1 MTDSRTEEH
10 EFYSRYS
17 WCLNPVLSIKDLLR
31 RFREEID
38 GYQVLSGWQ
47 REESKAN
54 LYLFACAVACT
65 ADDYFA
71 ARWLD
76 LKPIKKRVPRLDPIL
91 SAVQSAADT
100 LQDAVSVVDMTAWRW
115 RRRWDECLAEVCKL
129 VLADAGCD
137 MEPLAR
143 IRRMA
148 ADLAVIPLPKG
159 LRKRR
164 MRLPEAFRAQDMAHQ
179 DVITLIESFVA
190 SDAAKDGAASGI
202 VVMGLRTAGAYFAAL
217 MAEYLKKQGFPNVSW
232 FSIRPKNGITR
243 WEARHLREAANEK
256 KQLLIVDD
264 YPSTGYTF
272 RLTFE
277 ILRAFDIRD
286 RKSTRLNSSH
296 EFVSR
301 MPSSA

>member
-1 MTDSRTEEH
+1 MRAKARGYIIGLCAVGASMTARIHKISPKSAVIDRAYSWNRFCRQSRGIFMTDSRTEEH

-71 ARWLD
+71 GRWLD
-76 LKPIKKRVPRLDPIL
+76 LKQIKKRAPRLDPIL

-100 LQDAVSVVDMTAWRW
+100 LQGAVKVADMRAWRW
-115 RRRWDECLAEVCKL
+115 RRRWNECLAEACRL

-164 MRLPEAFRAQDMAHQ
+164 MRLPAAFRVQDMAHQ
-179 DVITLIESFVA
+179 DVIALIERFLV
-190 SDAAKDGAASGI
+190 
-202 VVMGLRTAGAYFAAL
+202 
-217 MAEYLKKQGFPNVSW
+217 
-232 FSIRPKNGITR
+232 
-243 WEARHLREAANEK
+243 
-256 KQLLIVDD
+256 
-264 YPSTGYTF
+264 
-272 RLTFE
+272 
-277 ILRAFDIRD
+277 
-286 RKSTRLNSSH
+286 
-296 EFVSR
+296 
-301 MPSSA
+301 